1 MKGGPDPET
10 APVLVL
16 VAVQDLVNLASCIRV
31 AKNFG
36 ITEIRLVRPECPL
49 DPVRLEGIAH
59 HAGDVI
65 AALQVFDDLDAA
77 MADLTYVQALTGR
90 ERTAKRTMLRPRA
103 GAAALLER
111 AASGRVG
118 ILAGREDHGLQNEEI
133 DRCDALV
140 TISANPGYTSL
151 NLAQATG
158 IYAYETWLARG
169 GDGIAF
175 KAPRRK
181 APLASHEELEATF
194 RDWEAS
200 MHAIEFFK
208 KRETELVMRG
218 FREILFR
225 ARLDRREVGLFR
237 AIGLEIG
244 HFLRRKG
251 VLPPLPPRHG
261 RREDAGPD
269 APVEPTRRRD

>member
-1 MKGGPDPET
+1 VKSVADAAT

-36 ITEIRLVRPECPL
+36 ITEIRLVRPECSL

-59 HAGDVI
+59 HAADVI
-65 AALQVFDDLDAA
+65 ATLQVFDQLDAA
-77 MADLTYVQALTGR
+77 LADLTYVQALTGR

-103 GAAALLER
+103 GAAALVDR
-111 AASGRVG
+111 AAGGRVG
-118 ILAGREDHGLQNEEI
+118 ILAGREDHGLANDEI

-140 TISANPGYTSL
+140 TISANPAYTSL

-175 KAPRRK
+175 KPPRRQ
-181 APLASHEELEATF
+181 ARLASHEELEALF
-194 RDWEAS
+194 ADWEAT
-200 MHAIEFFK
+200 MHGIEFFK

-218 FREILFR
+218 FREVIFR
-225 ARLDRREVGLFR
+225 ARLDVREAGLFR

-251 VLPPLPPRHG
+251 LLPPLARRAG
-261 RREDAGPD
+261 RGKGGNPATP
-269 APVEPTRRRD
+269 